1 MKPANG
7 CIGTPWPGPRR
18 SNASPGCIGVPL
30 NRSCPFWRRRVP
42 SASTARSLKKFYA
55 EYLMRDATP
64 AAAEA
69 VRSFLMLRLGLRL
82 GVRQKNLRQLLLRPR
97 GSPATPE
104 RKLESRRCGELRW
117 SDGEGGWRPSSHAS
131 PTQARLFFQTSVPA
145 SPAGPE
151 RTVPL
156 ERRLCEPGSRDPG
169 TFFVKTV
176 KVSSRNAAY
185 NQNTLLRCLA
195 TGNSALRDLQPVY
208 AEGRHSRLASSW
220 TAQCEG
226 RLGHTYAEADR
237 LLRTG
242 QLRHPRYA
250 DHGRCT
256 LRALSP
262 AEATL
267 AAQVLNRVW
276 DEAA

>member
-1 MKPANG
+1 MHRDSFEPILPILEA
-7 CIGTPWPGPRR
+7 
-18 SNASPGCIGVPL
+18 ASPVGEYRKITEEVL
-30 NRSCPFWRRRVP
+30 RRMPDERRYP
-42 SASTARSLKKFYA
+42 R
-55 EYLMRDATP
+55 
-64 AAAEA
+64 AAAEG
-69 VRSFLMLRLGLRL
+69 VRSFLVLRLGLHL

-97 GSPATPE
+97 VSPATSDRE
-104 RKLESRRCGELRW
+104 LGIRRCGELRW
-117 SDGEGGWRPSSHAS
+117 SDREGDWEVFIPCVAFKNSGSAYFSKRPF
-131 PTQARLFFQTSVPA
+131 RLLLPDLGGLYRWIDAYVGRHRSA
-145 SPAGPE
+145 
-151 RTVPL
+151 L
-156 ERRLCEPGSRDPG
+156 LNGSRDPG
-169 TFFVKTV
+169 TFFVTTV

-226 RLGHTYAEADR
+226 RLGHTCAEADR

-262 AEATL
+262 AEAAL
-267 AAQVLNRVW
+267 AVQVLNRVW